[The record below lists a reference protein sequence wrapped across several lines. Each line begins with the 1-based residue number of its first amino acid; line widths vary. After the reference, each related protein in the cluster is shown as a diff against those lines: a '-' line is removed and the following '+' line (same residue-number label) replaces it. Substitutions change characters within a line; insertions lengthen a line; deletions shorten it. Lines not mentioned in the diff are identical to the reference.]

1 MDDLIS
7 KVIPTEATRKLV
19 RAMIP
24 VLIYWAK
31 TGQTNHTYGDLA
43 AAIGRPEY
51 HRLGKPL
58 ARLQNVMDA
67 LAVSSK
73 REIPTLNS
81 LVRNKSKG
89 IPSDGF
95 SYVSKKYTQFNPT
108 EKKIFV
114 DGLNSQACAYEHWD
128 LVLSQFGLSPYTPF
142 TQAEIDSIKVPSA
155 KYGGGEGA
163 EHKALKEYIHNN
175 PDVLGLK
182 NVIFREMEHPLPS
195 GDKLDVY
202 FELADGTH
210 VAVEVKPSTSDD
222 SDITRGIFQC
232 VKYKAVMEA
241 LQSIEAKN
249 YTTAVLYVTAREL
262 LPLHTRLIDK
272 LSIVH
277 NALNLD
283 KC

>member
-1 MDDLIS
+1 MQDLIYR
-7 KVIPTEATRKLV
+7 VITTEATRKLV

-24 VLIYWAK
+24 VLIDWAK
-31 TGQTNHTYGDLA
+31 TGQTNHTYGDLS

-67 LAVSSK
+67 LAASSK

-81 LVRNKSKG
+81 LVKNKKKG

-95 SYVSKKYTQFNPT
+95 SYVSKKYMQFNPT

-128 LVLSQFGLSPYTPF
+128 WVLSQLGLSPYTPF
-142 TQAEIDSIKVPSA
+142 TRAEIDSIKTPST

-163 EHKALKEYIHNN
+163 EHKALKEYIHDN
-175 PDVLGLK
+175 PGVLGLK

-232 VKYKAVMEA
+232 VKYKAVMDA
-241 LQSIEAKN
+241 LQSVETKD
-249 YTTAVLYVTAREL
+249 YTTMAIYVTAR
-262 LPLHTRLIDK
+262 PLSNLHSRLVNQLRINHTHIPHL
-272 LSIVH
+272 
-277 NALNLD
+277 
-283 KC
+283 